1 MESLIFSHNHQSTKK
16 GYVSIDAMFQDQ
28 LPVFLH
34 GDADPYYLAHFSI
47 SLQIATSSLFKIHYP
62 LRGLIY
68 TNFHHAIAHLTI
80 DRCLVTD
87 CNLSSL
93 IHHPS
98 FHPLPSLTP
107 PPNAKQSHNSES
119 PPNNIATHLPTPL
132 SSHPSTLPYQPNL
145 PSTMPPTPLPA
156 HFLRIAK
163 AGSGASGGVYFCV
176 PVSRVQPL
184 TNIST
189 FTPSSPDFPSLKASL
204 VAVKVSSN
212 HWWIE
217 NEYAALQEI
226 RNCTSPNAEALRAL
240 FPEAKSMGY
249 FTPPGYVFR
258 HAYLELEAVSPP
270 VTLGDLV
277 SFYGDPKNNKP
288 AIPTPLVYHVFLSL
302 GAAVLFLRDE
312 VGWAQDDIKP
322 DNVLVRMYHG
332 APFALPQ
339 FVLIDFGNA
348 KRVVGKPKEVSND
361 CVDVMGLV
369 RMMVRMAEWDT
380 GVHWAAFRD
389 MVFAERARIRECGE
403 DRKLAD
409 ERFRGLWERWEGVAK
424 EGRKGVTVGEVE
436 GIKEVFEKVAKR
448 KGRVSDE
455 DLIRAARWY
464 GKTGGGI

>member
-1 MESLIFSHNHQSTKK
+1 MPAKGGLSKARRKARRVNMESLIFSHNHQSTKK

-163 AGSGASGGVYFCV
+163 AGSGASGGIF
-176 PVSRVQPL
+176 S
-184 TNIST
+184 
-189 FTPSSPDFPSLKASL
+189 PSL
-204 VAVKVSSN
+204 
-212 HWWIE
+212 
-217 NEYAALQEI
+217 
-226 RNCTSPNAEALRAL
+226 
-240 FPEAKSMGY
+240 FMGA
-249 FTPPGYVFR
+249 T
-258 HAYLELEAVSPP
+258 
-270 VTLGDLV
+270 
-277 SFYGDPKNNKP
+277 
-288 AIPTPLVYHVFLSL
+288 L
-302 GAAVLFLRDE
+302 GAAFGQLVTLVWPVPGVNSVDCAMIGMAAM
-312 VGWAQDDIKP
+312 VGGGTGAVSTSPRP
-322 DNVLVRMYHG
+322 DG
-332 APFALPQ
+332 CWP
-339 FVLIDFGNA
+339 
-348 KRVVGKPKEVSND
+348 
-361 CVDVMGLV
+361 
-369 RMMVRMAEWDT
+369 T
-380 GVHWAAFRD
+380 GPGGCSPRPRRRRRRS
-389 MVFAERARIRECGE
+389 RARG
-403 DRKLAD
+403 
-409 ERFRGLWERWEGVAK
+409 RGGP
-424 EGRKGVTVGEVE
+424 
-436 GIKEVFEKVAKR
+436 
-448 KGRVSDE
+448 
-455 DLIRAARWY
+455 
-464 GKTGGGI
+464 GG